1 MGRRRRHKRK
11 NSHVVIVTSDAA
23 DVRMRQFRI
32 RPWILQ
38 TFIIILCV
46 LAGAVIGYLIYAEDI
61 WAAGRRQ
68 TELRDD
74 TISAL
79 EREKAELEEQVA
91 ALNEEIESLN
101 GNVKILSETVA
112 QKVESEGELAE
123 KLEQQFLPTKFPLK
137 GTATMEEAA
146 EGDPICIFSSSSGSM
161 VLATAGGTVV
171 VVNEDPEYGNNV
183 WIDHGNGYTTIYRNR
198 GEVKVK
204 QGETVTQ
211 GATLMLITDDNSKL
225 GYQMMKDGVYVDPM
239 EMLDISG

>member
-1 MGRRRRHKRK
+1 MGRRRHKRK

-23 DVRMRQFRI
+23 NVRMRQFRI

-38 TFIIILCV
+38 TFIIIVCV
-46 LAGAVIGYLIYAEDI
+46 LVGAVIGYFIYAEDI

-68 TELRDD
+68 AELRDD
-74 TISAL
+74 ALNAL
-79 EREKAELEEQVA
+79 EQEKAELEEQIA
-91 ALNEEIESLN
+91 ALNAEIESLN

-112 QKVESEGELAE
+112 QKVLSESELSER
-123 KLEQQFLPTKFPLK
+123 LEQQSLPTKFPLK
-137 GTATMEEAA
+137 GSATMEEVTD
-146 EGDPICIFSSSSGSM
+146 GDPICIFSSAKGSM
-161 VLATAGGTVV
+161 VVATANGTVV
-171 VVNEDPEYGNNV
+171 VVNEDPDYGNNV

-204 QGETVTQ
+204 QGETITQ

>member
-1 MGRRRRHKRK
+1 MGRKRHKRK

-38 TFIIILCV
+38 TFTIIVCV
-46 LAGAVIGYLIYAEDI
+46 LVGAVIGYFIYAKDI
-61 WAAGRRQ
+61 WDAGQRQ
-68 TELRDD
+68 TAMRDD
-74 TISAL
+74 AISAL
-79 EREKAELEEQVA
+79 EQEKAELEEQVK
-91 ALNEEIESLN
+91 ALNEEMETLN

-112 QKVESEGELAE
+112 QKVQSENELSE
-123 KLEQQFLPTKFPLK
+123 RLEQQSLPVKFPLK
-137 GTATMEEAA
+137 GPATMEEVT
-146 EGDPICIFSSSSGSM
+146 EGDPMCIFSSAAGAM
-161 VLATAGGTVV
+161 VVATANGTVV
-171 VVNEDPEYGNNV
+171 VVNEDPEYGNNI
-183 WIDHGNGYTTIYRNR
+183 WIDHGNGYTTIYRNK

-204 QGETVTQ
+204 QGETITQ